1 MRKRS
6 QFTVEFMFIFT
17 IAFLIF
23 LVLVTIIIQFVDSSR
38 TKMQFDR
45 FDSFAEGIQK
55 NFLLAR
61 DSGTGFAVTL
71 NLPDTIDGYSYTISN
86 EKDAV
91 FIQDSDA
98 GILAYRIIPNS
109 TGMLKKG
116 CNMITKENSVIKIEE
131 C

>member
-6 QFTVEFMFIFT
+6 QLTVEFMFIFAM
-17 IAFLIF
+17 AFLIF

-38 TKMQFDR
+38 TNMQQDR

-55 NFLLAR
+55 NFQLAK
-61 DSGTGFAVTL
+61 DSGTGFAVTMV
-71 NLPDTIDGYSYTISN
+71 LPQKIGGYDYTISN
-86 EKDAV
+86 EPDV
-91 FIQDSDA
+91 VYIQDQQT

-109 TGMLKKG
+109 TGTLQKG
-116 CNMITKENSVIKIEE
+116 CNRITKEKGVIKIEA